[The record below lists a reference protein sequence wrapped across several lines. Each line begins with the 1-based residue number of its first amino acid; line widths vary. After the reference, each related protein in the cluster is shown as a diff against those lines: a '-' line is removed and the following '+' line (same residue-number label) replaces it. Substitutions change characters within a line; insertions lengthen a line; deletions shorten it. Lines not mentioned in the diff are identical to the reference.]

1 MAKRSNRASSKR
13 KRRPRIGLSRRN
25 VTGRQYSLEWQ
36 AEAVN
41 AISPDA
47 IRAETITITGHDGD
61 EIEAYRAMPL
71 AQGSRGGIVW
81 IHHMPGYDRETK
93 EFVRRLAVNGYHTVA
108 PNLYSREAPGA
119 APDDAAAA
127 ARAAGGV
134 PDERLVGD
142 VAGAVEHL
150 RSLPGANGKFGV
162 IGHCSGGRHAY
173 LAACSL
179 QFDAAVDC
187 YGAFIVEDPPEGM
200 PKAMTPIL
208 HLAANLSCPLLGLF
222 GVEDKFPT
230 PAGVATLD
238 AELTRLSKPHEFHSY
253 DGAGHAFFSVDRP
266 VYRVE
271 AAVDGWRR
279 IDDFFATHL
288 KG

>member
-1 MAKRSNRASSKR
+1 MNT
-13 KRRPRIGLSRRN
+13 L
-25 VTGRQYSLEWQ
+25 
-36 AEAVN
+36 
-41 AISPDA
+41 SPDA
-47 IRAETITITGHDGD
+47 IRAETITITGHGGD
-61 EIEAYRAMPL
+61 EIEAYRACPVFEPL
-71 AQGSRGGIVW
+71 AEGSRGGVVW

-93 EFVRRLAVNGYHTVA
+93 EFVRRLAVSGYHTVA

-127 ARAAGGV
+127 VRAAGGV

-142 VAGAVEHL
+142 VAGAVDHL

-179 QFDAAVDC
+179 QLDAAVDC
-187 YGAFIVEDPPEGM
+187 YGAFIVEDLPDGM
-200 PKAMTPIL
+200 PKAMQPIL
-208 HLAANLSCPLLGLF
+208 HLAPKLSCPLLGLF
-222 GVEDKFPT
+222 GLDDKFPAP
-230 PAGVATLD
+230 PAVATLD
-238 AELTRLSKPHEFHSY
+238 AELNKLDKQHEFHSY
-253 DGAGHAFFSVDRP
+253 EGAGHSFFSVDRP
-266 VYRVE
+266 E

-279 IDDFFATHL
+279 IDEFFATHL